1 MPGGDRTGPEG
12 MGPMTGRQMGDCAD
26 SGVPRSA
33 SAAPGRGWWGWGRG
47 RRGGRGPWGRGF
59 GAGPWGRGRRF
70 WHSGSFGRGFG
81 VTQEQEVAS
90 LKDEAEWLKEQLDA
104 VNQRLDKLQ
113 E

>member
-1 MPGGDRTGPEG
+1 
-12 MGPMTGRQMGDCAD
+12 
-26 SGVPRSA
+26 
-33 SAAPGRGWWGWGRG
+33 
-47 RRGGRGPWGRGF
+47 
-59 GAGPWGRGRRF
+59 
-70 WHSGSFGRGFG
+70 